1 LGDENTT
8 HIRSILLRA
17 DWLFDGTGLPAVADA
32 AVLVQHGR
40 IQEIYKKPPSR
51 SELPEGCE
59 TIELQGCTLLPGL
72 IDCHVHLCLPGDGTP
87 FTQAVSYPQ
96 GVIQAIAI
104 RNASKAL
111 HVGVTT
117 LRDCGGFPDVLHS
130 LRRSIELGYAEGPR
144 LVLAGWPITITG
156 GHCHYFGGEA
166 DGPEHLRKKVR
177 EAVKWGADYIKIMG
191 SGGGTPGSISWQPAY
206 HLEEM
211 TAIVE
216 EAHSLNRK
224 AIVHCLCA
232 GAIMNAVRAR
242 ADEVEH
248 AGFLTGQDAPQSF
261 DLESAKMLAD
271 ASIPV
276 CPTLSVSEFVI
287 ESGDPEVKRW
297 QRTKDENL
305 SNAKKLRDLGVSF
318 VAGSD
323 AGWRWSPFDALHAE
337 MQAMAQSGVTPSACI
352 VAATSQAAKRLGLEG
367 VTGMIR
373 AGLSA
378 DLVGVRGRPDEDLHS
393 ISKVVMVMKEGRR
406 VV

>member
-1 LGDENTT
+1 MTKT
-8 HIRSILLRA
+8 SPILLKA
-17 DWLFDGTGLPAVADA
+17 DWLFDGTGHPAVMNA
-32 AVLVQHGR
+32 AILVQHGR
-40 IQEIYKKPPSR
+40 IQKIYQKSPSR
-51 SELPEGCE
+51 SELPEGCQ
-59 TIELQGCTLLPGL
+59 TIELEDCTLLPGL

-87 FTQAVSYPQ
+87 FTQAVAHPH
-96 GVIQAIAI
+96 GVIEAIAI
-104 RNASKAL
+104 RNARKAL
-111 HVGVTT
+111 YAGITT
-117 LRDCGGFPDVLHS
+117 LRDCGGFPDVLSS
-130 LRRSIELGYAEGPR
+130 LRRSIELGYVEGPR
-144 LVLAGWPITITG
+144 LILAGWPITITG

-232 GAIMNAVRAR
+232 GAIVNAAQAR

-248 AGFLTGQDAPQSF
+248 AGFLTGQDDVPQSF

-287 ESGDPEVKRW
+287 GSGDPDLKRW
-297 QRTKDENL
+297 QRTKDDNL
-305 SNAKKLRDLGVSF
+305 SNAKKLRDLGASF

-337 MQAMAQSGVTPSACI
+337 IQNMEQLGVSPSDCI
-352 VAATSQAAKRLGLEG
+352 AAATGQAAKGLGLEG
-367 VTGMIR
+367 TTGMIR
-373 AGLSA
+373 EGLSA
-378 DLVGVRGRPDEDLHS
+378 DLLAVRGRPDADLRS